1 MSAGIVSAFIGM
13 LFTLFISLAIARRI
27 DHAWRLARR
36 AAGYRQE
43 HGMLERIFM
52 VTAVIVAVGFS
63 LWFFVL
69 HGPGSS
75 VFSPRAP

>member
-1 MSAGIVSAFIGM
+1 MSVGIVSAFVGM
-13 LFTLFISLAIARRI
+13 LFTLFISLAIARRL
-27 DHAWRLARR
+27 DHAWKLVRR

-43 HGMLERIFM
+43 RGMLERIF
-52 VTAVIVAVGFS
+52 VITAVIVAAGFS
-63 LWFFVL
+63 IWFFVL

>member
-1 MSAGIVSAFIGM
+1 VSAGIVSAFVGM
-13 LFTLFISLAIARRI
+13 LITLFTSLAIARRI
-27 DHAWRLARR
+27 DHAWRLVRR

-43 HGMLERIFM
+43 RGMLERIF
-52 VTAVIVAVGFS
+52 VITAAIVAIGFS
-63 LWFFVL
+63 IWFFIL